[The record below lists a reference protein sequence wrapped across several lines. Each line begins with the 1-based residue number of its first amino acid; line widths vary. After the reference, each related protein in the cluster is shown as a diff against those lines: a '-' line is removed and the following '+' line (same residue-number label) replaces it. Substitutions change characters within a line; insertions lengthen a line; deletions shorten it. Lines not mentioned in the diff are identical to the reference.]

1 MHKGKLLERMASI
14 SVVNKAGEVVAD
26 GVTPDRFMAFKRQCG
41 RGCAVLVVLGCGEE
55 IFMDTV
61 KLMHRLPRGV
71 YSARLLRR
79 VAAPPEGLDAAGHN
93 VWIEA

>member
-1 MHKGKLLERMASI
+1 MASL

-26 GVTPDRFMAFKRQCG
+26 GITAETFVAAKKQWG
-41 RGCAVLVVLGCGEE
+41 KGSAVLVVLECGEE

-61 KLMHRLPRGV
+61 KLMQRLPRGV
-71 YSARLLRR
+71 YTARLLRR

-93 VWIEA
+93 VWVEA